1 MELKATLKT
10 TPKYIKILAA
20 EGITTVKDFLQYFP
34 RAYEDRSTIRN
45 LNELIFNEKGMTATK
60 GKIIKKTI
68 FMRWWRRIYTI
79 NFVDPVGNKWVIT
92 IFNSWFMA
100 SKLHEDKRYIIVGK
114 PTMRLNKITFLHPD
128 VVETEAP
135 EDENSVNSE
144 EWIVNSDGKL
154 DTSNSSL
161 GTAVYNSWRIFPI
174 YPELMW
180 IKPRRFAQKM
190 RNLIDKIDT
199 IFSEYLPQEFIE
211 KFWLM
216 GVKETIRAMHYPE
229 SFDQQKQAN
238 LRIFFD
244 RLLRIQLYSLINR
257 ASYQAW
263 NTWQTP
269 KKAKN
274 SKIEKILKI
283 VTELHIKYGNTLTEK
298 QYSRLIENKLQK
310 EGVSVEREKS
320 IVINDDGVIVWTKYM
335 DLVVDQQIVME
346 LKNTP
351 YIHKQD
357 LKQTRAY
364 LDLWNYETWL
374 LINFGESK
382 INIAR
387 LEKDYKKISSD
398 FSENSSD
405 LSVQPDR
412 EIIKEI
418 IKSLPFELT
427 MAQKKVIKQ
436 ITENIHEPKPMLRL
450 LQGDVGSGKTVV
462 AAASAYYTHK
472 KFWGQS
478 VFLAPLEVLANQH
491 YKTLAKLLLPLGLR
505 VELLTWSVPKNQ
517 KDKIKQD
524 LLEGRIHTLVWT
536 HAVIQEDVVFKQ
548 LQFVVIDEQHKFW
561 VKQRAFFKR
570 FWAPHIL
577 QMSATPIPRSMA
589 LAFFGEFDV
598 SIIDEMPIGRK
609 PIITKVI
616 SEKEY
621 MKLKPRIL
629 DHINKGQKV
638 FIVTPLIEESEKLEK
653 VKAAT
658 TEFEEAK
665 ALYPELKGRIWL
677 LHGKMRPKDKDEV
690 MQDFKSWKI
699 SLLVSTTVIEVGVDI
714 PEATIMVIKNA
725 ERFWLSQLHQL
736 RWRIGRA
743 DIQSY
748 CFLETK
754 SKAGDIGKRLKAMEE
769 SNDGFKLAELDLQ
782 NRGAG
787 EILGT
792 MQSWESDI
800 PLEILSD
807 LKFLEKIQE
816 GAKRLLEKYP
826 KLEWLPGLKKYL
838 EEKMGDV
845 LA

>member
-1 MELKATLKT
+1 M
-10 TPKYIKILAA
+10 IFIIL
-20 EGITTVKDFLQYFP
+20 GKNVLMDK
-34 RAYEDRSTIRN
+34 
-45 LNELIFNEKGMTATK
+45 EK
-60 GKIIKKTI
+60 
-68 FMRWWRRIYTI
+68 
-79 NFVDPVGNKWVIT
+79 
-92 IFNSWFMA
+92 
-100 SKLHEDKRYIIVGK
+100 
-114 PTMRLNKITFLHPD
+114 
-128 VVETEAP
+128 
-135 EDENSVNSE
+135 
-144 EWIVNSDGKL
+144 
-154 DTSNSSL
+154 
-161 GTAVYNSWRIFPI
+161 
-174 YPELMW
+174 
-180 IKPRRFAQKM
+180 
-190 RNLIDKIDT
+190 
-199 IFSEYLPQEFIE
+199 
-211 KFWLM
+211 
-216 GVKETIRAMHYPE
+216 
-229 SFDQQKQAN
+229 QKQAN

-244 RLLRIQLYSLINR
+244 RLLRIQLYSLLNR

-263 NTWQTP
+263 NIWQTSE
-269 KKAKN
+269 KSEESKRVKN

-283 VTELHIKYGNTLTEK
+283 STELHIKYWNTLTEN
-298 QYSRLIENKLQK
+298 QYSKLIENKLQK
-310 EGVSVEREKS
+310 EGIHVEREKG
-320 IVINDDGVIVWTKYM
+320 IVINDDGVMVWTKYM
-335 DLVVDQQIVME
+335 DLVIDKQIVVE

-387 LEKDYKKISSD
+387 LEKDYIKHLSD
-398 FSENSSD
+398 FSGNSSD

-418 IKSLPFELT
+418 VKSLPFELT
-427 MAQKKVIKQ
+427 MAQKKVIKH

-450 LQGDVGSGKTVV
+450 LQWDVGSGKTVV
-462 AAASAYYTHK
+462 AAASAYYTYK

-491 YKTLAKLLLPLGLR
+491 YKTLAKLLLPLWLR
-505 VELLTWSVPKNQ
+505 VALLTWSLSKWE
-517 KDKIKQD
+517 KDKIKLD
-524 LLEGRIHTLVWT
+524 LAEGRIHTIVGT
-536 HAVIQEDVVFKQ
+536 HAVIQEDIQFKQ

-561 VKQRAFFKR
+561 VRQRAFFKR

-598 SIIDEMPIGRK
+598 SIIDEMPVGRK
-609 PIITKVI
+609 PIITKTL

-621 MKLKPRIL
+621 IKLKPRML

-638 FIVTPLIEESEKLEK
+638 FIVTPLIEESEKLEE
-653 VKAAT
+653 VKSAMN
-658 TEFEEAK
+658 EFEEAK
-665 ALYPELKGRIWL
+665 LLFPELKDKIWL
-677 LHGKMRPKDKDEV
+677 LHGKMKPKDKEVV
-690 MQDFKSWKI
+690 MQDFKTWKI
-699 SLLVSTTVIEVGVDI
+699 CLLVSTTVIEVGVDI

-725 ERFWLSQLHQL
+725 ERFGLSQLHQL
-736 RWRIGRA
+736 RGRIGRS
-743 DIQSY
+743 DVQSY

-754 SKAGDIGKRLKAMEE
+754 SKSGDIGKRLQAMEDT
-769 SNDGFKLAELDLQ
+769 NDGFKLAELDLQ

-787 EILGT
+787 EILWT

-816 GAKRLLEKYP
+816 WAKWLLEKYP
-826 KLEWLPGLKKYL
+826 KLEWLSGLKKYL